1 MTTQIVISA
10 AEHVAVM
17 RNHLRTAD
25 VWMFGA
31 RVTGLIPIS
40 KISTLLPRRFGQTFK
55 MSIVR
60 WCLMQL
66 LRRCGS
72 EFAAEPWSL
81 VSPWVVAN
89 AGA

>member
-72 EFAAEPWSL
+72 E
-81 VSPWVVAN
+81 
-89 AGA
+89 